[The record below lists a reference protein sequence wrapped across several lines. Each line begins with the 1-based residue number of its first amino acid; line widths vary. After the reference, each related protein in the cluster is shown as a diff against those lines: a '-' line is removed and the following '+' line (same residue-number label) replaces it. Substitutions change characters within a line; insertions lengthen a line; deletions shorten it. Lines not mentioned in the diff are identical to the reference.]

1 MHETDCACGH
11 EPSRGACPRLT
22 YISLAVG
29 EMALRETGERG
40 LAANSGRRNTYGDWL
55 QRSYTM
61 LHCNISLQ
69 RPSRRESNCSV
80 KHCCGL
86 CNIFPNNMPLFVY

>member
-11 EPSRGACPRLT
+11 EPFRGACPRLT

-40 LAANSGRRNTYGDWL
+40 LAANFRPPQYLWRLASEELHDVAL
-55 QRSYTM
+55 QYQSTTT
-61 LHCNISLQ
+61 
-69 RPSRRESNCSV
+69 
-80 KHCCGL
+80 
-86 CNIFPNNMPLFVY
+86 